1 MAAPFLATQA
11 SDGGCSGVGLPSK
24 SPPCCH
30 SEPPERRCP
39 ASIQKRGAAPTSALH
54 SCKHE
59 FRERNAGLL
68 PKVFAAVWEL
78 VGPFSQKKAV
88 SCGVW

>member
-39 ASIQKRGAAPTSALH
+39 ASIQKRRGCSDAL
-54 SCKHE
+54 CP
-59 FRERNAGLL
+59 AQL
-68 PKVFAAVWEL
+68 
-78 VGPFSQKKAV
+78 QT
-88 SCGVW
+88 